1 MTPTL
6 AVDSLTSRLA
16 PRHHRR
22 TRAWSAAA
30 LFKGGR
36 PPSSERLP
44 SARCSISRS
53 REASARSLDVHEPQ
67 PRTLSPDT
75 DVPFLSP
82 KDRRVVLPALWHGTT
97 SRPRLASEREDASHR
112 LLQPTEDTSTH
123 GPFDSRADASR
134 RPDRATR
141 LSVSSGVD
149 LPFGASTPGGGSLT
163 AGLQLRL
170 SRARC
175 SRRSSGPCR
184 SRATAP
190 RRYRPRA

>member
-6 AVDSLTSRLA
+6 AVDSLTLRLA

-30 LFKGGR
+30 LFRGGR
-36 PPSSERLP
+36 PPGSERLP
-44 SARCSISRS
+44 SVRCSISRS

-75 DVPFLSP
+75 DVSFLSP
-82 KDRRVVLPALWHGTT
+82 KDRRAALPVLWQGMTF
-97 SRPRLASEREDASHR
+97 RPGLASEREDASHR

-123 GPFDSRADASR
+123 GPFDSRAGASQ

-141 LSVSSGVD
+141 MSASSGAD
-149 LPFGASTPGGGSLT
+149 LPFGDSAPGGGSLT

-170 SRARC
+170 TRAQRSRKSA
-175 SRRSSGPCR
+175 GPHR
-184 SRATAP
+184 SRAIAP